1 MTTPAAPVS
10 RRSRNAQR
18 LPSVS
23 EAEIG
28 AGLAAA

>member
-1 MTTPAAPVS
+1 MMMPAAPVS

-28 AGLAAA
+28 AGLAAS